1 MRRLLLVTSVLCA
14 IDTTQAFA
22 QHEVSQQ
29 LLELEEADR
38 NTFFT
43 MQLRGSNKR
52 CDQVI
57 RPLFNAAYLDVD
69 EWEALCRDHN
79 SYSLNVPCRT
89 RTRRSHR
96 CIAVSCPRQTR
107 CCCKALAVGTRRAAA
122 GSKASGESDIDLV
135 RSRLIARRAKHF
147 EDGQGSIIAA
157 HRLAIDQAGPDLR
170 WFTAS
175 TTSG

>member
-57 RPLFNAAYLDVD
+57 RTLFNAGYVDVD

-79 SYSLNVPCRT
+79 SYSLNVPADPDATITSLHCRELST
-89 RTRRSHR
+89 TSKMLLQ
-96 CIAVSCPRQTR
+96 S
-107 CCCKALAVGTRRAAA
+107 VG
-122 GSKASGESDIDLV
+122 SKNKASGCRIKGE
-135 RSRLIARRAKHF
+135 RRKRH
-147 EDGQGSIIAA
+147 
-157 HRLAIDQAGPDLR
+157 
-170 WFTAS
+170 
-175 TTSG
+175 

>member
-57 RPLFNAAYLDVD
+57 RTLFNAAYLDVD

-79 SYSLNVPCRT
+79 SYSLNVPADPDATITSLHCRELST
-89 RTRRSHR
+89 TSKMLLQ
-96 CIAVSCPRQTR
+96 S
-107 CCCKALAVGTRRAAA
+107 VGSKNRRAAA

-157 HRLAIDQAGPDLR
+157 HRSPSIRQDRTLR

>member
-57 RPLFNAAYLDVD
+57 RTLFNAAYLDVD

-79 SYSLNVPCRT
+79 SYSLNVPADPDATITSLHCRELST
-89 RTRRSHR
+89 TSKMLLQ
-96 CIAVSCPRQTR
+96 S
-107 CCCKALAVGTRRAAA
+107 VG
-122 GSKASGESDIDLV
+122 SKNKASGESDIDLV

-157 HRLAIDQAGPDLR
+157 HRLAIDQAGPDLEVVH
-170 WFTAS
+170 
-175 TTSG
+175 GLHD

>member
-38 NTFFT
+38 NIFFT
-43 MQLRGSNKR
+43 MLLRGSNKR

-57 RPLFNAAYLDVD
+57 RTLFNAAYLDVD

-79 SYSLNVPCRT
+79 SYSLNVPADPDATITSLHCR
-89 RTRRSHR
+89 
-96 CIAVSCPRQTR
+96 SCPRQAR
-107 CCCKALAVGTRRAAA
+107 CCCRDHRAGLRQRR
-122 GSKASGESDIDLV
+122 
-135 RSRLIARRAKHF
+135 
-147 EDGQGSIIAA
+147 
-157 HRLAIDQAGPDLR
+157 LR
-170 WFTAS
+170 KRCLK
-175 TTSG
+175 

>member
-57 RPLFNAAYLDVD
+57 RTLFNAGYLDVD
-69 EWEALCRDHN
+69 EWEALCRDTI
-79 SYSLNVPCRT
+79 RT
-89 RTRRSHR
+89 RLMSLRPGGDDH
-96 CIAVSCPRQTR
+96 IV
-107 CCCKALAVGTRRAAA
+107 AL
-122 GSKASGESDIDLV
+122 
-135 RSRLIARRAKHF
+135 
-147 EDGQGSIIAA
+147 
-157 HRLAIDQAGPDLR
+157 P
-170 WFTAS
+170 
-175 TTSG
+175 

>member
-38 NTFFT
+38 NIFFT

-57 RPLFNAAYLDVD
+57 RTLFNAAYLDVD

-79 SYSLNVPCRT
+79 SYSLNVPADPDATITSLHCRE
-89 RTRRSHR
+89 
-96 CIAVSCPRQTR
+96 
-107 CCCKALAVGTRRAAA
+107 L
-122 GSKASGESDIDLV
+122 
-135 RSRLIARRAKHF
+135 
-147 EDGQGSIIAA
+147 
-157 HRLAIDQAGPDLR
+157 
-170 WFTAS
+170 S
-175 TTSG
+175 TTSKMLLQSVGSRNKAIGCRIKGERRKRH

>member
-29 LLELEEADR
+29 LLELVEADR

-57 RPLFNAAYLDVD
+57 RPLLMLPTWTLTNGKPF
-69 EWEALCRDHN
+69 
-79 SYSLNVPCRT
+79 SGTTIRT
-89 RTRRSHR
+89 RLMS
-96 CIAVSCPRQTR
+96 P
-107 CCCKALAVGTRRAAA
+107 
-122 GSKASGESDIDLV
+122 
-135 RSRLIARRAKHF
+135 
-147 EDGQGSIIAA
+147 
-157 HRLAIDQAGPDLR
+157 AGPGRDDHIVALP
-170 WFTAS
+170 
-175 TTSG
+175 

>member
-22 QHEVSQQ
+22 QHEFSQQ

-43 MQLRGSNKR
+43 MLLRGSNKR

-57 RPLFNAAYLDVD
+57 RTLFNAAYLDVD
-69 EWEALCRDHN
+69 EWEALFGDHN
-79 SYSLNVPCRT
+79 SYSLNVPADPDATITSLHCRELST
-89 RTRRSHR
+89 TSKMLLQ
-96 CIAVSCPRQTR
+96 S
-107 CCCKALAVGTRRAAA
+107 VGSRN
-122 GSKASGESDIDLV
+122 KASGCRIKGEGESDIDLV

-157 HRLAIDQAGPDLR
+157 HHWTRFARRPLG
-170 WFTAS
+170 
-175 TTSG
+175 G

>member
-14 IDTTQAFA
+14 IDTAQAFA

-57 RPLFNAAYLDVD
+57 RTLFNAGYVEVD
-69 EWEALCRDHN
+69 EWEALCRDDN
-79 SYSLNVPCRT
+79 SYSLTVPADPDATITSLHCRGST
-89 RTRRSHR
+89 TSKMLLQ
-96 CIAVSCPRQTR
+96 C
-107 CCCKALAVGTRRAAA
+107 VG
-122 GSKASGESDIDLV
+122 SKNKASGCRIKVEQ
-135 RSRLIARRAKHF
+135 RKRH
-147 EDGQGSIIAA
+147 
-157 HRLAIDQAGPDLR
+157 
-170 WFTAS
+170 
-175 TTSG
+175 